1 MFLNKTKKMLG
12 LVILGLLP
20 NTFLYAASSSDFIV
34 DEIDVEGLQRISIG
48 SVYNNLPIQIGQ
60 TATPEL
66 TSEAI
71 SDLYASG
78 NFSNIKIYRQENDLI
93 VQVRERPAISSVDFT
108 GNDEIKS
115 EDLRKAL
122 IASGLEVGNIYNPDI
137 LLLVKQSLEQ
147 QYFSLG
153 KYAVRIETKVTQ
165 LARNRV
171 AIKLIISEGKTSKIE
186 RINFIK
192 NNKFPQSELR
202 DNIILTTPSIWN
214 LWGLI
219 TSDDQYSIQR
229 MQASLEKLRSFYMN
243 QGYLNFRVDSSQ
255 VALNPKKDKT
265 FITMNLS
272 EGKIFHVKDI
282 ALEGKFILPESKIRE
297 MIDIQSGDVFSRQ
310 KILDSA
316 DKIKYELGNKG
327 YAFANVNPVPTV
339 DQEKR
344 LVSLVFYIEPGKKV
358 YVREVNF
365 LGNNVTNDVVYRQNM
380 LYSEGGL
387 YNQYM
392 IEQSKIRLQRL
403 PYIENVE
410 MKKIPVAGT
419 DDLIDLDYNIT
430 ERSANTVSASI
441 GYSQLYKFMI
451 GGNLAMPNVLGTG
464 NQFNIGTQISVPYK
478 SLNVSYTMPFFTDSG
493 VSQTVGAYL
502 TNVDTANTTLT
513 NYSTNSYGFTLGYT
527 IPISLNNSISL
538 GAGYDHTKLLQNGS
552 DSVTVRDFINENGS
566 LYDVYTVNVGFIRN
580 TTNKAFFPTEGNYFN
595 TNANVAVPFSTL
607 TWYKL
612 GISDN
617 FYYPMSESFTFS
629 LSGGA
634 QFGNGYGKFDQLPF
648 FDNFI
653 GGGWGSVRGYNQG
666 GLGPVDTLS
675 SNPGVT
681 NAESQCNQSTVDG
694 SAPNCSQGNSLGGN
708 LNLYANLDILFPVPG
723 VDDSSNMRL
732 GVFADAGNVYST
744 YDVTTAW
751 PDFPQPTNPTLGNL
765 VYSVGVEFLWISPL
779 GPLAFSLAMP
789 LNKQPGVQ
797 TQVFQFNLG
806 QTF

>member
-1 MFLNKTKKMLG
+1 MFSNKTKK
-12 LVILGLLP
+12 ILGLAILGLIP
-20 NTFLYAASSSDFIV
+20 DAILYAGSSEFIV
-34 DEIDVEGLQRISIG
+34 KEIDVEGLQRISIG

-60 TATPEL
+60 SITPSD

-71 SDLYASG
+71 SDLYNSG
-78 NFSNIKIYRQENDLI
+78 NFSNIKIYRKNDDLI
-93 VQVRERPAISSVDFT
+93 VQVKERPAISSVDFS
-108 GNDEIKS
+108 GNDDIKS

-122 IASGLEVGNIYNPDI
+122 VSSGLEVGNIFNPDI
-137 LLLVKQSLEQ
+137 LQMVKQSLEQ

-153 KYAVRIETKVTQ
+153 KYAAKIDIKVTK

-171 AIKLIISEGKTSKIE
+171 AIRLNISEGKTAKID

-192 NNKFPQSELR
+192 NKNFSQGVLKDE
-202 DNIILTTPSIWN
+202 IILTIPSMWN

-229 MQASLEKLRSFYMN
+229 MQASLEKLRSYYMN
-243 QGYLNFRVDSSQ
+243 RGYLNFRVDSSQ
-255 VALNPKKDKT
+255 VALNPDKDKT

-272 EGKIFHVKDI
+272 EGKIFHVKAV
-282 ALEGKFILPESKIRE
+282 ALEGKFILPEAVLRE
-297 MIDIQSGDVFSRQ
+297 MIDIQPGDVFSRQ

-327 YAFANVNPVPTV
+327 YAFANVNPVPDV
-339 DQEKR
+339 DQKDL
-344 LVSLVFYIEPGKKV
+344 LVGLTFYVTPGKKV
-358 YVREVNF
+358 YVRQVNF

-403 PYIENVE
+403 PYVENID

-419 DDLIDLDYNIT
+419 DDLIDLNYEVK
-430 ERSANTVSASI
+430 ERSANTVSASL

-464 NQFNIGTQISVPYK
+464 NQFNIGAQLSIPYK
-478 SLNVSYTMPFFTDSG
+478 SLNLSYTMPFFTDSG
-493 VSQTVGAYL
+493 ISQTVGAYL
-502 TNVDTANTTLT
+502 TNVNTQSTTLT
-513 NYSTNSYGFTLGYT
+513 SYATNSYGLTLGYI
-527 IPISLNNSISL
+527 IPISLNNSISV
-538 GAGYDHTKLLQNGS
+538 GVGYDHTMLMQNGS
-552 DSVTVRDFINENGS
+552 NSLTVRDFVDKNGS
-566 LYDVYTVNVGFIRN
+566 EYNAYTANIGFIHN
-580 TTNKAFFPTEGNYFN
+580 TTNRAFFPTEGNYFN
-595 TNANVAVPFSTL
+595 VNANAAIPGSTL

-612 GISDN
+612 GISN
-617 FYYPMSESFTFS
+617 NYYFPISKSFT
-629 LSGGA
+629 LSVNGGA
-634 QFGNGYGKFDQLPF
+634 QYGNGYGGLDQLPF

-666 GLGPVDTLS
+666 GLGPRDTLT
-675 SNPGVT
+675 SNTAVTSTAQCTETDVPAGSGDAPG
-681 NAESQCNQSTVDG
+681 
-694 SAPNCSQGNSLGGN
+694 CSEGNSLGGN
-708 LNLYANLDILFPVPG
+708 LNLFANFDLLFPVPG

-732 GVFADAGNVYST
+732 GVFFDAGNVYST

-751 PDFPQPTNPTLGNL
+751 NISQPTAPTLGNL
-765 VYSVGVEFLWISPL
+765 VYSVGLEFLWLSPL
-779 GPLAFSLAMP
+779 GPLAFSLAKP
-789 LNKQPGVQ
+789 INTQPGSQ
-797 TQVFQFNLG
+797 TQIFQFNLG